1 MDNSLQNLF
10 EIETKIENK
19 ILCFFF
25 KSQKVSVTELRLTKF
40 IHDVK
45 QVIETIY
52 SNQIK
57 NVCFIFDLNQLNLPS
72 NFIQIKDFS
81 DMLKSHEKILTEKL
95 MFTIIQNKN
104 NVFRIFFNLFKKYYN
119 PVKPLYLCKNDEE
132 TNVCLNDDNKRSTF
146 PNIQSLI

>member
-1 MDNSLQNLF
+1 MENSLQNLF

-19 ILCFFF
+19 MLCFSF
-25 KSQKVSVTELRLTKF
+25 KSQKVSVTELRITKF
-40 IHDVK
+40 IHDMK

-52 SNQIK
+52 SKQIN

-81 DMLKSHEKILTEKL
+81 DMLRYHEKILTEKL

>member
-1 MDNSLQNLF
+1 MENSLQNLF
-10 EIETKIENK
+10 EIETNIENK
-19 ILCFFF
+19 MLCFFF
-25 KSQKVSVTELRLTKF
+25 RSQKVSVTELRLTKF
-40 IHDVK
+40 IHDMK

-104 NVFRIFFNLFKKYYN
+104 NVFRIFFNLFKKYYY
-119 PVKPLYLCKNDEE
+119 PVKPLYLCKDDEE
-132 TNVCLNDDNKRSTF
+132 TCICLNDESKRSKF
-146 PNIQSLI
+146 PNIQTLL

>member
-1 MDNSLQNLF
+1 MENSLQNLF

>member
-1 MDNSLQNLF
+1 MENSLQNLF

-25 KSQKVSVTELRLTKF
+25 KSQKVSVTELRITKF
-40 IHDVK
+40 IHDMK

-81 DMLKSHEKILTEKL
+81 DMLRYHEKILTEKL